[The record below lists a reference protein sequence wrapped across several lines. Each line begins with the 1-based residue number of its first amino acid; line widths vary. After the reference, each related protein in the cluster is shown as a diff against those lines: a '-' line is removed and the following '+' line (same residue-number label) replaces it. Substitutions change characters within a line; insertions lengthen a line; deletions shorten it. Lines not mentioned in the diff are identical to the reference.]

1 MTGDATRE
9 RVAARLR
16 KRILRGLRSGTLEPG
31 HRLPSAREAGEEF
44 HADHRVVLAAYK
56 LLAAEGLVELR
67 ERSGIYVAR
76 RGAALRPT
84 PGVDWLVDLLVQGLM
99 REVPIVELS
108 TWIPRAIGTRPLRA
122 VVIDG
127 TRDQIAGVVRELRED
142 FGVDATGIG
151 AADLSAPNEQQLTD
165 LAGAD
170 LLVTTKAHARMVR
183 ALGKR
188 VGVDVIVAEVG
199 PDLLGGDWRALLRN
213 PLYLLV
219 SDESSVETVR
229 RSFAALPDAATNLH
243 VMVVGRDDV
252 AGIPKEAAVYVSR
265 GAADALGGAPVGG
278 HQVPRARGFS
288 WKSAREVIEH
298 IVQANFDALPEVSGE
313 SPASPDHARGPR
325 VGRRGGS
332 PG

>member
-1 MTGDATRE
+1 MTGEATRD
-9 RVAARLR
+9 RVAAQLR

-56 LLAAEGLVELR
+56 LLEKEGLVELR

-76 RGAALRPT
+76 RGAALHPT
-84 PGVDWLVDLLVQGLM
+84 PGVDWFVDLLVQGLM

-108 TWIPRAIGTRPLRA
+108 TWIHRAIGTRRLRA

-142 FGVDATGIG
+142 FGLDATGIS
-151 AADLSAPNEQQLTD
+151 AAELSQPNEQHLAD

-170 LLVTTKAHARMVR
+170 LLVTTKTHDRMVR

-188 VGVDVIVAEVG
+188 VGVDVVVAEVG

-213 PLYLLV
+213 PLYMLV

-229 RSFAALPDAATNLH
+229 RSFAGLPDAATNLH
-243 VMVVGRDDV
+243 IMVVGRDDV

-288 WKSAREVIEH
+288 WTSAREIIDH
-298 IVQANFDALPEVSGE
+298 IVHANFDALPELSGE
-313 SPASPDHARGPR
+313 TPAPAGRARGPR
-325 VGRRGGS
+325 IGRRRA
-332 PG
+332 PER